1 MIFWLNSIVR
11 WIRMTF
17 QAVRNVRNRWAPE
30 LKQLSDNIEKLEE
43 SLAGTDDCVL
53 DIYSLEETHGDRM
66 TVLEEELT
74 SVKADITDLKD
85 HLNSVIKELN
95 VITDGGIEKKLELQE
110 EELDAVKAEN
120 IEMRSHFNSMIKQLN
135 GITALVNEKHGHD
148 VIKQTFEINPPP
160 NKGYNLRSYD
170 IDEDSFDMV

>member
-43 SLAGTDDCVL
+43 SLAGTDECVL
-53 DIYSLEETHGDRM
+53 DIYSLEETHGDKM

-74 SVKADITDLKD
+74 SAKADITGLKD

-95 VITDGGIEKKLELQE
+95 VITDGGIENKLELLE

-120 IEMRSHFNSMIKQLN
+120 VEMRNHFNSMIKELN
-135 GITALVNEKHGHD
+135 AITVFVNEKHGHR
-148 VIKQTFEINPPP
+148 VIEQTFEIDPPP
-160 NKGYNLRSYD
+160 TKGYNLR
-170 IDEDSFDMV
+170 VH